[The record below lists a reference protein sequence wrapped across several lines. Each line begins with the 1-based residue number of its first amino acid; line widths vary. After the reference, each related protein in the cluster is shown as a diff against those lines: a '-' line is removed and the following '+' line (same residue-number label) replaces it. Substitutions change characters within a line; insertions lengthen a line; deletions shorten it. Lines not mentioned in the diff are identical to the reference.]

1 MINDDDDRDYCED
14 FEEEEGPEQA
24 PDAPLIREDIQGIN
38 DWLRRG
44 TWAVL
49 ICAGLA
55 TAACSGSSPGK
66 KLAAE
71 RLNNTMWWVTEMRPI
86 AAKGKP
92 PAVRITITDGQT
104 GRIFTVPASHPYRHT
119 GLFTWLYTPV
129 DQNPDAD
136 QVEDYLTPRYE
147 EVAQ

>member
-1 MINDDDDRDYCED
+1 MRSEEEYDYCEED
-14 FEEEEGPEQA
+14 ESEEGPEEA
-24 PDAPLIREDIQGIN
+24 PDAQLIREDVAGIN

-49 ICAGLA
+49 ICAGF
-55 TAACSGSSPGK
+55 AAITCDNASPGK

-71 RLNNTMWWVTEMRPI
+71 KLNNSMWWVTEMRPI
-86 AAKGKP
+86 ATKGKL

-104 GRIFTVPASHPYRHT
+104 GRIFLVPASHPYRHT
-119 GLFTWLYTPV
+119 GLFTWLYTPT
-129 DQNPDAD
+129 DQNPDTD

-147 EVAQ
+147 EVTQ